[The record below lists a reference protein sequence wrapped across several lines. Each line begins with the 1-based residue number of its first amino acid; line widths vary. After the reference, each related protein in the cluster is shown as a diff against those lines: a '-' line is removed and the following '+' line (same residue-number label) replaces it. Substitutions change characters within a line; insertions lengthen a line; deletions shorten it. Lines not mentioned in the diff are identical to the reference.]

1 MTHDDASLRFL
12 FNDADIRGESVVLEG
27 ALQNILQRHDYSSSI
42 QALLGEF
49 AAAVVLISNNLKYHG
64 KIVLQARSSQALDLI
79 MVECTSDLKVRGIA
93 RGNLGAITATP
104 MELIAGGQLAITIER
119 EANQRYQ
126 GIVAL
131 ESATLAQA
139 LDSYFQQ
146 SEQLH
151 TRFWLASN
159 SERAAGLMLQQ
170 LPAQRQQPADARE
183 SQWHTA
189 CVLAETTTAGELL
202 ELPPPTLLH
211 RLFHET
217 PVRIFDPRPVAFGC
231 SCSRERSLNA
241 LSLLPE
247 AEQAELLGE
256 QGHITLDC
264 ELCGAQYCFV
274 QSDIP
279 ALAETGRVH

>member
-1 MTHDDASLRFL
+1 MTHADSSLRFL
-12 FNDADIRGESVVLEG
+12 FGDADIRGESVVLDT
-27 ALQNILQRHDYSSSI
+27 ALRQILHRHDYSTTLR
-42 QALLGEF
+42 ALLGEF

-64 KIVLQARSSQALDLI
+64 KIILQARSTHSVELV
-79 MVECTSDLKVRGIA
+79 MVECTSDLQIRGIA
-93 RGNLGAITATP
+93 RGDLAAVAEQP
-104 MELIAGGQLAITIER
+104 MELLADGQLAITIER
-119 EANQRYQ
+119 EGNQRYQ

-131 ESATLAQA
+131 ESGALATA
-139 LDSYFQQ
+139 LEGYFQQ

-151 TRFWLASN
+151 TRFWLS
-159 SERAAGLMLQQ
+159 SDGERAAGMMLQQ
-170 LPAQRQQPADARE
+170 LPAQRQQPAEARE
-183 SQWHTA
+183 SQWQTA
-189 CVLAETTTAGELL
+189 CILAETITPAELL
-202 ELPPPTLLH
+202 DLPPPTLLH

-217 PVRIFDPRPVAFGC
+217 SVRIYEPKPVVFGC

-264 ELCGAQYCFV
+264 ELCGAQYRFV